1 MISSSRDSSNV
12 RAGMVSFPSR
22 PLAFRSV
29 GDGDISGEHI
39 YCSYWSMAP
48 QICDVFTDI
57 VDTWGRFRI
66 LVGEPKGGVLR

>member
-22 PLAFRSV
+22 PLVFRSV
-29 GDGDISGEHI
+29 GDGDISGEHMDYS
-39 YCSYWSMAP
+39 YCCMVP

-66 LVGEPKGGVLR
+66 LLGEPSGGEFR